1 MPDLNRRKFFTKA
14 AQFVAGCALAMRI
27 SASTIKVKEIAKE
40 SITQKDW
47 LFNPRDYLGDVK
59 WETVDVLGKW
69 KLKDA

>member
-27 SASTIKVKEIAKE
+27 SASTIKITEIEKACNY
-40 SITQKDW
+40 SKDW
-47 LFNPRDYLGDVK
+47 IFNPRDYLGDVK
-59 WETVDVLGKW
+59 WETVDVLGNW